1 MNKRYLEWVYKFSK
15 LIQSKIYEFS
25 ADCVASTG
33 VVISS
38 VFFAGYHDIW
48 MKQLSVRATT
58 NFI

>member
-15 LIQSKIYEFS
+15 LIQSEIYEIS
-25 ADCVASTG
+25 TDCVASTSVG
-33 VVISS
+33 ISS
-38 VFFAGYHDIW
+38 GFFAGYHDIW